1 MIQGIKTEP
10 EMDSFQ
16 RKGHIHIAFDRLIR
30 KKIAIACLV
39 ILAIIYFSGIA
50 VDWISPYGY
59 TDQDYTQIRQSPNFS
74 HWVGTDRAGRDVLTR
89 VLWGVQNTLILT
101 FVGMLTGGLV
111 LGVTMGLVSG
121 YFGGYVDGIIQR
133 SGEVVSSIPTFF
145 LILIISATIR
155 PRVIEFVRWVEDN
168 SFLEGLIRG
177 GIVDY
182 FVISLSLVSF
192 GWIGTARLVRG
203 QILYLK
209 ETQFIDAARS
219 IGVSTSNILFRHL
232 LPNAI
237 SPLIVT
243 VTMGM
248 GSMIG
253 AEIFLSWIGLGIQ
266 PPRPSLGVMLW
277 ESSNISVIRTEP
289 WLMFAPGSV
298 AFLMVLAWNLLGD
311 ALNDVFNPRTY

>member
-1 MIQGIKTEP
+1 MTQNVKTEQ
-10 EMDSFQ
+10 EIKSFKT
-16 RKGHIHIAFDRLIR
+16 KGHIHRAFDRLIR
-30 KKIAIACLV
+30 KKLAVGCLV
-39 ILAIIYFSGIA
+39 ILGIIYLSGIT

-59 TDQDYTQIRQSPNFS
+59 TDQDYTQIRQSPNSS
-74 HWVGTDRAGRDVLTR
+74 HWLGTDRAGRDVFTR
-89 VLWGVQNTLILT
+89 VLWGIQNTLILN
-101 FVGMLTGGLV
+101 FVGMLTGGLI
-111 LGVTMGLVSG
+111 LGVTMGLVSV
-121 YFGGYVDGIIQR
+121 YFGGYIDAIIQR

-145 LILIISATIR
+145 LILIISATVR
-155 PRVIEFVRWVEDN
+155 PRIIEFVRWVEDN
-168 SFLEGLIRG
+168 SFLEGLVRG

-219 IGVSTSNILFRHL
+219 IGVSTPNVLFRHL

-277 ESSNISVIRTEP
+277 ESGNISVIRTEP